1 MQEARDRK
9 VILLISSLVLFATVA
24 GVLQHN
30 QQASL
35 RADNSVEV
43 EAVFPEPLHSAY
55 VEFRGIDG
63 DTASVTV
70 AESSK
75 ARPRTVALGTLQDGG
90 LSPVRNV
97 RRIHKFAFVPPPPAV
112 ALMNGEPSS
121 FPPEAEPVV
130 VAPAFRR
137 HTYRGTLMD
146 NMILSGVIDNKAIF
160 KIGTE
165 YRREHGLQSAVALGP
180 GEEFE
185 SVTVV
190 TIDGK
195 TVTVSEGVKRSVK
208 SIAAVR

>member
-24 GVLQHN
+24 GILQRN
-30 QQASL
+30 QQSSM
-35 RADNSVEV
+35 RADNCEV
-43 EAVFPEPLHSAY
+43 ESILPEPLYSAY

-63 DTASVTV
+63 DTTSVTV
-70 AESSK
+70 DESRK
-75 ARPRTVALGTLQDGG
+75 ERPRTVALGTLQDGG

-97 RRIHKFAFVPPPPAV
+97 RRFHKFALIPPPPAPAV
-112 ALMNGEPSS
+112 MDVGTSA

-146 NMILSGVIDNKAIF
+146 NMILSAVIDNKAIF

-185 SVTVV
+185 SVAVV

-195 TVTVSEGVKRSVK
+195 SVTVCEGMKRSVK